1 LRNRICA
8 ASVAAVPNQKT
19 GDGCS
24 VLHPFFDGARL
35 AILIVQVLAFVAVLG
50 LAIAP
55 RTLVPLLRGAIILY
69 ALGMTP

>member
-1 LRNRICA
+1 M
-8 ASVAAVPNQKT
+8 
-19 GDGCS
+19 
-24 VLHPFFDGARL
+24 LHPFFDGARL